1 MRTPI
6 PYPEM
11 TPARWLQAAVAGL
24 ALLAVLLAV
33 VTRVSGG
40 SNTATERLVGSPAS
54 AFSLQ
59 AEYRGQ
65 LLPGTVSLAE
75 QRGHNVLLVF
85 MYSLCAHCLSQIDTV
100 HELDAQDVSPGLRV
114 LYIDSPA
121 ESPSIISAYA
131 ERLGIESPTT
141 PILLDNGALAQAYGV
156 RYYPTTFLVDAR
168 GIVRKVWT
176 GETSGESL
184 RSAIKLLGETAA
196 RSSEAEALTTYE
208 YP

>member
-1 MRTPI
+1 
-6 PYPEM
+6 M

-40 SNTATERLVGSPAS
+40 SNTAAEQLVGSPAP
-54 AFSLQ
+54 AFSLR

-65 LLPGTVSLAE
+65 VLPGTVSLAE

-100 HELDAQDVSPGLRV
+100 HELDTQDASPGLRV

-121 ESPSIISAYA
+121 ESASIISAYA
-131 ERLGIESPTT
+131 ERLGIESPGT
-141 PILLDNGALAQAYGV
+141 PILLDNGALAQSYGV
-156 RYYPTTFLVDAR
+156 RYFPTTFLVDAR

-176 GETSGESL
+176 GETSGDSL
-184 RSAIKLLGETAA
+184 RSAIKLLGKLSAT
-196 RSSEAEALTTYE
+196 SSEAGTLRAYE

>member
-1 MRTPI
+1 
-6 PYPEM
+6 M
-11 TPARWLQAAVAGL
+11 TSARWLQAAVVCL

-40 SNTATERLVGSPAS
+40 SNTAAERLVGSPAP

-65 LLPGTVSLAE
+65 VLPGTVSLAE

-100 HELDAQDVSPGLRV
+100 HELDTQDASPGLRV

-121 ESPSIISAYA
+121 ESTSIISAYA
-131 ERLGIESPTT
+131 ERLAIESPST
-141 PILLDNGALAQAYGV
+141 PILLDNGELAQSYGV
-156 RYYPTTFLVDAR
+156 RYFPTTFLVDAR

-176 GETSGESL
+176 GETSGDSL
-184 RSAIKLLGETAA
+184 RSAIELLGELSAT
-196 RSSEAEALTTYE
+196 SSEAGTLRAYE

>member
-1 MRTPI
+1 MRTSI
-6 PYPEM
+6 LYPEL
-11 TPARWLQAAVAGL
+11 TSARWLQAAVAGL

-33 VTRVSGG
+33 VIRISGG
-40 SNTATERLVGSPAS
+40 SNTAADRLVGSPAP

-65 LLPGTVSLAE
+65 VLPGTVSLAE
-75 QRGHNVLLVF
+75 QRGHDVLLVF

-100 HELDAQDVSPGLRV
+100 HELDTQDTNPGLRV

-121 ESPSIISAYA
+121 ESTGIISAYA
-131 ERLGIESPTT
+131 ERLGIESLST

-156 RYYPTTFLVDAR
+156 RYYPTTILVDAR
-168 GIVRKVWT
+168 GIVRNVWI
-176 GETSGESL
+176 GETSGDSL
-184 RSAIKLLGETAA
+184 RSAIKLLGGTSA
-196 RSSEAEALTTYE
+196 RSNEAEALTAYE